1 VLTGSCQS
9 YPMLLVD
16 WQLSSWYKGPR
27 PLVHVVGDRDMAQGQ
42 QLVIEQ
48 EGEGEGTE
56 EGKLLKFL
64 KEKRGTLLKSALEA
78 TSLGLKTKSGLRPNS
93 RKYRGFI
100 YRKNPVLRI
109 ES

>member
-1 VLTGSCQS
+1 MPTGSCQS
-9 YPMLLVD
+9 YHMLLVD
-16 WQLSSWYKGPR
+16 WQLLSWYKGPR
-27 PLVHVVGDRDMAQGQ
+27 PLVCVVGDRDMVQGQ